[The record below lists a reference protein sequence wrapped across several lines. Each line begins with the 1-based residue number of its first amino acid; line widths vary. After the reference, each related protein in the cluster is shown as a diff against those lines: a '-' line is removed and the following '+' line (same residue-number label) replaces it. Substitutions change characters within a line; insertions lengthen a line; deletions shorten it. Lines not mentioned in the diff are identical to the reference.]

1 MKANWLNSTFS
12 LILTLIGFL
21 SCDKATV
28 TNQASADV
36 FIKTISFQGGTL
48 FGVAHSVFS
57 YNGINQVSL
66 RTPQG
71 DTLLL
76 PSKIDEGLS
85 FYKEPA
91 LNSGDFNL
99 TPPSSGLYTYRVT
112 FKDKTQTVLT
122 NTLGGNFL
130 LPAKIDSFG
139 RSADG
144 QFIVVKWS
152 PVNEAQGYQLR
163 IYKGN
168 TEVIPSKIYYELS
181 PLRVQ
186 FPVTD
191 FVSGLPGTFTVEL
204 NALLFESTA
213 RQLLQAI
220 SVSKDSIQLQ

>member
-1 MKANWLNSTFS
+1 MKANRLNRTF
-12 LILTLIGFL
+12 LILLILLGFL

-36 FIKTISFQGGTL
+36 FIKTIAYQGNTL

-57 YNGINQVSL
+57 YNGINQVSVRPPL
-66 RTPQG
+66 G

-76 PSKIDEGLS
+76 PSKTDEGLS
-85 FYKEPA
+85 FYKDPA

-99 TPPSSGLYTYRVT
+99 TAPSSGLYTYRVI
-112 FKDKTQTVLT
+112 FKDKTQMVLT

-144 QFIVVKWS
+144 QFIVVKWN
-152 PVNEAQGYQLR
+152 PVNEAQAYQLR

-168 TEVIPSKIYYELS
+168 TEVIPPKIYYELN
-181 PLRVQ
+181 PL
-186 FPVTD
+186 
-191 FVSGLPGTFTVEL
+191 G
-204 NALLFESTA
+204 
-213 RQLLQAI
+213 
-220 SVSKDSIQLQ
+220 